1 MKKRI
6 LSCLL
11 AGVIGTAILT
21 ACGSSD
27 TSASASAS
35 SSAQEDESVS
45 TGASSVI
52 TVSDSSE
59 TLESS
64 STSQSGVQVTPPSDL
79 VTEGK
84 LTYLTAATFAP
95 YEYIDENGNYTG
107 FDIDM
112 AKAMA
117 DLMGLE
123 VDIQDMTFD
132 GLISALNS
140 QRGDMINSAMYIKPE
155 REEQVDFVKYMYIG
169 DTILVRKGNDV
180 NIHSTDDLAG
190 KTVAVTA
197 GAVEELT
204 CNAFNEDFA
213 SRGLEK
219 INILQLPTSNDA
231 VVAVQ
236 NKQADCM
243 IYSTASAAYAMS
255 QQPGVFET
263 TTVFDTDTEI
273 GMAFRKGDTEMEDA
287 INKCLQILVDNGTYA
302 ELMEKYNLSDEV
314 SYFK

>member
-1 MKKRI
+1 MAFQHGRFVVKGYYETTKMKKKDFPTVSEYNLWIKNFSDVENLEEIFRHGT
-6 LSCLL
+6 LS
-11 AGVIGTAILT
+11 IGFIGISEAIEILT
-21 ACGSSD
+21 GKKYYSD
-27 TSASASAS
+27 
-35 SSAQEDESVS
+35 E
-45 TGASSVI
+45 
-52 TVSDSSE
+52 E
-59 TLESS
+59 TYKF
-64 STSQSGVQVTPPSDL
+64 T
-79 VTEGK
+79 
-84 LTYLTAATFAP
+84 
-95 YEYIDENGNYTG
+95 I
-107 FDIDM
+107 
-112 AKAMA
+112 
-117 DLMGLE
+117 
-123 VDIQDMTFD
+123 
-132 GLISALNS
+132 
-140 QRGDMINSAMYIKPE
+140 
-155 REEQVDFVKYMYIG
+155 DFVKYMYIG